1 MQQPPYMPPGAPPPG
16 YGPPPPMG
24 GMPMGGPP
32 GAMPPMGDPMR
43 AQGQVAGPAIGLL
56 VVGIFMILSQIA
68 GILFNLLGAGMG
80 AVGAV
85 GGSDDAIASLFSGVI
100 GLVFSAVWMVFG
112 GVVIFGALK
121 MKALQSYGLAMTAAI
136 VAMLPCTSGWCCLLG
151 LPLGIWALVVLMN
164 NDVKAAFR

>member
-32 GAMPPMGDPMR
+32 GYPPMGDPMR

-56 VVGIFMILSQIA
+56 IVGIFMILGQIA
-68 GILFNLLGAGMG
+68 GIIVNLLGVGMG
-80 AVGAV
+80 AVGAA
-85 GGSDDAIASLFSGVI
+85 GGGEDAIANLFSGVV
-100 GLVFSAVWMVFG
+100 GLVFNVVWMVFG
-112 GVVIFGALK
+112 GLVIFGALK

-136 VAMLPCTSGWCCLLG
+136 VAMLPCTSSWCCLLG
-151 LPLGIWALVVLMN
+151 LPIGIWALVVLMN